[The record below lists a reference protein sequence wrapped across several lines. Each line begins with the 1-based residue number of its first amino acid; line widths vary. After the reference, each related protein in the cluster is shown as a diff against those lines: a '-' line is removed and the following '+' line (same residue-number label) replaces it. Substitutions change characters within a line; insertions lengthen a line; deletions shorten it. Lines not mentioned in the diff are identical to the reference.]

1 MIRYKL
7 YQNNNKSQENAY
19 GKWYARVVID
29 ETYDLEKLS
38 EHMADHS
45 TPYSAGVINGVLVDM
60 VNCIRELILDGKS
73 VKLDDLAIFSA
84 GITSRGVDDPDE
96 FNASSDITSVKLRAR
111 ATGEML
117 TDELTRDA
125 SKKEIQEYS
134 VDDDVE
140 SDDDSDSTDD
150 SDSADSSDS
159 DADADT
165 DSDDS
170 VDSDDI
176 SDSL

>member
-84 GITSRGVDDPDE
+84 GITSRGVDDPDD

-140 SDDDSDSTDD
+140 SDDSDSTDD

-159 DADADT
+159 T
-165 DSDDS
+165 SDDS
-170 VDSDDI
+170 SLDDT
-176 SDSL
+176 DDEL

>member
-140 SDDDSDSTDD
+140 SDDSDSTDD

-159 DADADT
+159 TSDDSSLD
-165 DSDDS
+165 DSDDE
-170 VDSDDI
+170 I
-176 SDSL
+176 